1 MVSKTKKASTTSN
14 KKTTKKVSSKKEDMV
29 VKLMPKLFKL
39 MDKESKNWEK
49 KGKGFLSYKIADFYL
64 KELGKDSY
72 MKFKRCSQQH
82 CKEQFDKFIEKV
94 NTNIEK
100 DTKVLIEHSK
110 KILAQVL
117 KDNGQ
122 KPDTSMYLMEDEK
135 LKRKIFKEAE
145 KKMKPYLVENDK
157 KYKQFTTEIIKCAK
171 MHCKH
176 ERETLHKSLKNKMS
190 KMSKNKKISDMA
202 KLI

>member
-14 KKTTKKVSSKKEDMV
+14 KKTTKKVSSKKEDMLA
-29 VKLMPKLFKL
+29 KLMPKLFKK
-39 MDKESKNWEK
+39 MDKEGKDWEK

-82 CKEQFDKFIEKV
+82 CKEQFDKLIETV

-100 DTKVLIEHSK
+100 DLTFYIEHSQ
-110 KILAQVL
+110 KIEKQVL

-122 KPDTSMYLMEDEK
+122 KTNTSIYFVEDEK
-135 LKRKIFKEAE
+135 LRMKMLKEVD
-145 KKMKPYLVENDK
+145 KKMKPYVVENKK
-157 KYKQFTTEIIKCAK
+157 KYKKFTTEIIKCAK

-176 ERETLHKSLKNKMS
+176 ERETLHKSLKSKMS